1 MIDAKT
7 FEHGVHP
14 ADHKARTRDLA
25 VERMPFVDE
34 YVLPLRQHLGA
45 PSKPLVSAGQTV
57 YRGQPIAEASGFVS
71 VALHAPVTGR
81 VRGIERRATAS
92 GEESESIVIDRDPA
106 SPQMLYN
113 ERPVDALP
121 PAEVLKKIQGAG
133 IVGLGG
139 AAFPTHVK
147 LSVPQGKKVEF
158 LLVNGCECEP
168 YLTCDHRVM
177 LEKPEAIFRGLRI
190 CLAATGAGLAYFG
203 VETNKLEVLEA
214 LRRAKPADLP
224 VEFVALETKYPQG
237 AEKMLIQVVVDREV
251 PSGKLPIDVQVV
263 VQNVGTLA
271 AIGDAFRYGQPLIE
285 RVLTVTGPGVRDA
298 RNLLVP
304 LGTPVRDVI
313 EWCGGLTDDTKQV
326 ILGGPMMGQ
335 PTASLDVPVV
345 KGTSGILALTDR
357 EFVPREEMACLR
369 CLRCVD
375 ACPLDLNPC
384 RLGQFAKAKRYDD
397 LLEYHLLDC
406 MECACCSY
414 VCPSSIP
421 LVQRFRVAK
430 ALIREKQAREKAKK
444 A

>member
-1 MIDAKT
+1 MTESRT
-7 FEHGVHP
+7 FDHGVHP
-14 ADHKARTRDLA
+14 ADQKSRTRDLP
-25 VERMPFVDE
+25 VQRMPFVDE

-45 PSKPLVSAGQTV
+45 PSKPLVAAGQTV
-57 YRGQPIAEASGFVS
+57 YRGQPIAEANGFVS

-81 VRGIERRATAS
+81 VRGIERRPTAG
-92 GEESESIVIDRDPA
+92 GEEAESIVIERDTG
-106 SPQMLYN
+106 SPQTLYN
-113 ERPVDALP
+113 ERPVDAASLP
-121 PAEVLKKIQGAG
+121 PADVLKRIQAAG

-177 LEKPEAIFRGLRI
+177 LERTAAIFAGLRV
-190 CLAATGAGLAYFG
+190 CLAATGAERAYFG
-203 VETNKLEVLEA
+203 VETNKLDVLERLQA
-214 LRRAKPADLP
+214 PPGLP
-224 VEFVALETKYPQG
+224 VEFVPLETKYPQG
-237 AEKMLIQVVVDREV
+237 AEKMLITSVTGREV

-271 AIGDAFRYGQPLIE
+271 AIGEYFRYGQPLIE
-285 RVLTVTGPGVRDA
+285 RVLTVTGPGIREA

-304 LGTPVRDVI
+304 IGTPVREVL
-313 EWCGGLTDDTKQV
+313 EWCGGLTDDAKQI

-345 KGTSGILALTDR
+345 KGTSGILALTER
-357 EFVPREEMACLR
+357 EFVKRDEMACLR
-369 CLRCVD
+369 CLRCAD

-384 RLGQFAKAKRYDD
+384 RLGQLAKAKRYDD
-397 LLEYHLLDC
+397 LLEHHLLDC

-414 VCPSSIP
+414 VCPSGIP

-430 ALIREKQAREKAKK
+430 ALIREKQARDKAAKK
-444 A
+444 